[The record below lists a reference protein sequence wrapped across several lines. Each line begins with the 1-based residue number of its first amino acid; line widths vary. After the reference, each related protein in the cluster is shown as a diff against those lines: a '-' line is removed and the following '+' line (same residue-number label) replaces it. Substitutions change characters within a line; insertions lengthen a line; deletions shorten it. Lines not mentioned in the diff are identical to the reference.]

1 MKNLT
6 DLELIKFPTNSFAF
20 FTQSQDLIK
29 EQMKLLVLLNCVAV
43 YLSREAPV
51 DKQLYL
57 LSIFLI
63 KLCTCYRK
71 LTYENAEWFGTLLTR

>member
-6 DLELIKFPTNSFAF
+6 DLELIKFPTKSFAF

-51 DKQLYL
+51 DKQLYQALHL
-57 LSIFLI
+57 LQKTNL
-63 KLCTCYRK
+63 RK
-71 LTYENAEWFGTLLTR
+71 C